1 MEEILQVLSNLKM
14 KCYVMGDFNVNLLHI
29 NENATTYI
37 NMFQCYSFSQ
47 IIIKPTRVT
56 DRSATLIGHIWTNDL
71 QNYIKNGILYKTI
84 SDHFPVLSWF
94 TLNVQSSAS
103 YVDISR
109 RMYNSDNIRAFRE
122 DLRNFNW
129 NSDFLNIEEV
139 QKIFS

>member
-56 DRSATLIGHIWTNDL
+56 DRSATLIGHIWTNDM
-71 QNYIKNGILYKTI
+71 QNYIHVQGQNMEEMVNTLNHQLIKV
-84 SDHFPVLSWF
+84 SDWITSNRL
-94 TLNVQSSAS
+94 TLNVSKT
-103 YVDISR
+103 
-109 RMYNSDNIRAFRE
+109 F
-122 DLRNFNW
+122 
-129 NSDFLNIEEV
+129 
-139 QKIFS
+139 